1 MSAPLRAGLL
11 YGAAMFAVGFLLGP
25 LRVLV
30 LEPALG
36 AALAVAAE
44 AVPMLAAMLLIAPRI
59 ARAQGV
65 APGAR
70 PRLAMG
76 LFALAPVLTAE
87 VAMALGLGRLGEWIA
102 AFATPAGLIGLALL
116 AALVVVPL
124 LRR

>member
-1 MSAPLRAGLL
+1 MNAPLRAGLV
-11 YGAAMFAVGFLLGP
+11 YGATMFGVGFLLGP

-44 AVPMLAAMLLIAPRI
+44 AVPMLVAMLLIAPRV

-65 APGAR
+65 VPQPG

-76 LFALAPVLTAE
+76 LVALAPVLTAE
-87 VAMALGLGRLGEWIA
+87 VVMALGLGRFGEWIA
-102 AFATPAGLIGLALL
+102 AFATPAGLIGLGLLVAL
-116 AALVVVPL
+116 ALVPL